1 MGYMTSLR
9 SLEVSS
15 SSSIKVAGK
24 SRRIF
29 CRNGV
34 DDADLSPC
42 VHSLGRG
49 KGHGEPRR
57 RRSSGA
63 ASSKWVG
70 RCPSPPANSCSSSI
84 QSPSSSSGES
94 FRMGLLWRRREGR
107 FGVANGRRHRLL
119 KGDRLDL
126 PSPAGGVV
134 REATLMLSR
143 CSDESSKDLCFSLS
157 ARTGA
162 RGS

>member
-84 QSPSSSSGES
+84 QSPSSSSGGS
-94 FRMGLLWRRREGR
+94 FRSGLLTRRSDGR
-107 FGVANGRRHRLL
+107 FGVTNGRRHRIL
-119 KGDRLDL
+119 KGDRLDV
-126 PSPAGGVV
+126 PSATGGVV
-134 REATLMLSR
+134 REVRFMPFR
-143 CSDESSKDLCFSLS
+143 CSEASSKDLCFSCS

-162 RGS
+162 SA